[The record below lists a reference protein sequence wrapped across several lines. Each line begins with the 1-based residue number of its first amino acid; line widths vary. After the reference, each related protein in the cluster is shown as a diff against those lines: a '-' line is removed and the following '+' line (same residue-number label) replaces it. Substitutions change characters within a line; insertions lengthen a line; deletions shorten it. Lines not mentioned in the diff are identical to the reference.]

1 MANITITER
10 SGSPAM
16 SRAKKLFWFVA
27 LWMAGVGG
35 AMLLA
40 LPFKLLIRLGTAIH

>member
-1 MANITITER
+1 MANITTTER
-10 SGSPAM
+10 GGDAAM
-16 SRAKKLFWFVA
+16 TRATKLFWFVA